1 MFEASLA
8 MPTRPIV
15 SVTTT
20 SNRGLSVEELA
31 ERCAERIVSVSK
43 DAHPAIR
50 DQALAFRAQI
60 VVLLSKYLKE
70 AVTNDRVTVY
80 NALVESGQQKLAE
93 AILKL

>member
-1 MFEASLA
+1 MFEASIAL
-8 MPTRPIV
+8 PTELV
-15 SVTTT
+15 SVRTT

-31 ERCAERIVSVSK
+31 DRCAERIVSVSK

-80 NALVESGQQKLAE
+80 NALVDAGHPQLADAVRKL
-93 AILKL
+93 

>member
-1 MFEASLA
+1 MFEDSIAL
-8 MPTRPIV
+8 PTVLV
-15 SVTTT
+15 SVRTT

-50 DQALAFRAQI
+50 DQAIAFRAQI

-80 NALVESGQQKLAE
+80 NALVDAGHPQLADAIRKL
-93 AILKL
+93 

>member
-1 MFEASLA
+1 MFEAALA
-8 MPTRPIV
+8 LPTHPIV

-20 SNRGLSVEELA
+20 SNRGLSPEELA
-31 ERCAERIVSVSK
+31 ERCAERIISVSK
-43 DAHPAIR
+43 DAHPALR

-80 NALVESGQQKLAE
+80 NALVEAGHQKLAE

>member
-1 MFEASLA
+1 MFEDSIAL
-8 MPTRPIV
+8 PTVLV
-15 SVTTT
+15 SVRTT

-31 ERCAERIVSVSK
+31 DRCAERIVSVSK

-80 NALVESGQQKLAE
+80 NALVDAGHPQLADAIRKL
-93 AILKL
+93 

>member
-1 MFEASLA
+1 MFEASIAL
-8 MPTRPIV
+8 PTVLV
-15 SVTTT
+15 SVRTT

-31 ERCAERIVSVSK
+31 DRCAERIVSVSK

-80 NALVESGQQKLAE
+80 NALVDAGHPQLADAIRKL
-93 AILKL
+93 

>member
-8 MPTRPIV
+8 MPKGQIV

-20 SNRGLSVEELA
+20 NNRGLTPEELA
-31 ERCAERIVSVSK
+31 ERCAERIISVSK
-43 DAHPAIR
+43 DAHPALR
-50 DQALAFRAQI
+50 DQAIAFRAQI
-60 VVLLSKYLKE
+60 VVVLSKYLKE